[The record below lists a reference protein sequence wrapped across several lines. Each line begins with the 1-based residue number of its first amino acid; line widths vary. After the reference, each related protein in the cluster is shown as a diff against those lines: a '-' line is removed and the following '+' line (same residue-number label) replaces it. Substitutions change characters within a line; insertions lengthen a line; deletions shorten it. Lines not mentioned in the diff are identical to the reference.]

1 MFGTENFVAM
11 EAEVTL
17 KHMQG
22 MQGMKEMVRL
32 VTSGTGST
40 NDLAGRRKVGNT
52 ITSPQNIVSKETSL
66 AKSNRLD

>member
-17 KHMQG
+17 NHMQG

-40 NDLAGRRKVGNT
+40 NDLAGRMEGW
-52 ITSPQNIVSKETSL
+52 
-66 AKSNRLD
+66 